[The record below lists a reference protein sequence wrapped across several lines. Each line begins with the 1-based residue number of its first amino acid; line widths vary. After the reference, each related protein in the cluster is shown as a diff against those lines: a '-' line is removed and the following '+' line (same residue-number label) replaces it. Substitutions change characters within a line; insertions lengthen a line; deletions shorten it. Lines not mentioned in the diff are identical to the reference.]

1 MLWGSLCAKSAC
13 KTLVKLTPEEVG
25 EVDAD
30 DDDLEDVAGVAVFL
44 VTDLQNSDS
53 VSGLNFFLNIF
64 DVRYFEFNFV
74 LK

>member
-1 MLWGSLCAKSAC
+1 MLLGSTSIKASC
-13 KTLVKLTPEEVG
+13 KMLVKLTPEEVG

>member
-1 MLWGSLCAKSAC
+1 M
-13 KTLVKLTPEEVG
+13 KLTPEEVG

-53 VSGLNFFLNIF
+53 VSGLKLFFNIF